1 MTTNLV
7 IQTAFYGIITLPI
20 RAFSLS
26 VKVHRKGDDYNEN
39 GIVFERDI
47 CNIVSVFIP
56 HGTTLHLH
64 ALPII
69 LSNCHLHYVLVPL
82 VFAEADQ
89 GLLGVGAEL
98 PCKRILPVLFVG
110 LSLLSRAFLL
120 AIARFGGVLLLGF
133 FLLLRRLLGSC
144 VALLVRSDQ
153 VWDQLL
159 DGSSSFSWPEFLL
172 KRWADLILCLGFSRK
187 LLQIFHLLL

>member
-1 MTTNLV
+1 MTMNLV
-7 IQTAFYGIITLPI
+7 VRTAFYEIMAPPI
-20 RAFSLS
+20 RAYSLS
-26 VKVHRKGDDYNEN
+26 VKVHRKGDDYDEN

-69 LSNCHLHYVLVPL
+69 LSYCHLHYVLVPL
-82 VFAEADQ
+82 VFAQADQ

-98 PCKRILPVLFVG
+98 PRKRILPVLFVG

-120 AIARFGGVLLLGF
+120 AIAGFGGVLLFGF
-133 FLLLRRLLGSC
+133 FLLLRCLLGSC
-144 VALLVRSDQ
+144 IALLVRPDQ
-153 VWDQLL
+153 VWD
-159 DGSSSFSWPEFLL
+159 
-172 KRWADLILCLGFSRK
+172 
-187 LLQIFHLLL
+187 